1 MSLGNFEKIF
11 GDAINN
17 SLSGVSPAHKINVNL
32 ENTNC
37 ALGAFMIL
45 EYDNIKPQYDMSD
58 INDNTIFSFN
68 SIFMFNIHKDNNNS
82 FIKFF

>member
-1 MSLGNFEKIF
+1 MN
-11 GDAINN
+11 INN
-17 SLSGVSPAHKINVNL
+17 RLIYL
-32 ENTNC
+32 
-37 ALGAFMIL
+37 LL
-45 EYDNIKPQYDMSD
+45 LD